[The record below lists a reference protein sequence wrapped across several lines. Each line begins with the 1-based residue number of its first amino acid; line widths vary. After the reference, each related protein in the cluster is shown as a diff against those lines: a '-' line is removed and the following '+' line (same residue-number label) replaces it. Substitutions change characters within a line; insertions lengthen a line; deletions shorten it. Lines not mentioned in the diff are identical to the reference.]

1 MSAGFLL
8 RKLAR
13 AGLTIWLCVTFVFIV
28 LRLSG
33 DPATTIL
40 PIEIVTPEIEAEFRQ
55 KWGLD
60 APLHS
65 QYAAYFLNVFK
76 GDLGYSFVDGRDA
89 VEVVFERLPKTAEL
103 MAISA
108 IFTLLLGIPAG
119 IYAAL
124 HRNSTI
130 DRLVMLASVIGF
142 SVPSF
147 FLAVLLILV
156 FSVTLGVLPS
166 SGSETWRHAVLP
178 VFVLATA
185 WSGIFARFVRS
196 AMLDVLNQDYVRAA
210 LARGLPW
217 MVAVRR
223 HALPNAA
230 IPTATMLGLFM
241 GGLIT
246 GAIIVETVFAWPG
259 IGRLLIDAV
268 GNRDLAVVQVIILLA
283 ASSMVLANLLVDLT
297 YGWLDPRVGAN
308 DRTRG

>member
-223 HALPNAA
+223 HALPNAV

-268 GNRDLAVVQVIILLA
+268 GNRDLAIVQVIILLA

>member
-196 AMLDVLNQDYVRAA
+196 AMLDVLSQDYVRAA

>member
-210 LARGLPW
+210 LARGVPW

-268 GNRDLAVVQVIILLA
+268 GNRDLAIVQVIILLA

>member
-124 HRNSTI
+124 NRNSTI

-283 ASSMVLANLLVDLT
+283 ASSMVMANLLVDLT

>member
-65 QYAAYFLNVFK
+65 QYVAYFLNVFK

-147 FLAVLLILV
+147 FR
-156 FSVTLGVLPS
+156 P
-166 SGSETWRHAVLP
+166 
-178 VFVLATA
+178 
-185 WSGIFARFVRS
+185 
-196 AMLDVLNQDYVRAA
+196 
-210 LARGLPW
+210 
-217 MVAVRR
+217 
-223 HALPNAA
+223 
-230 IPTATMLGLFM
+230 
-241 GGLIT
+241 
-246 GAIIVETVFAWPG
+246 
-259 IGRLLIDAV
+259 
-268 GNRDLAVVQVIILLA
+268 
-283 ASSMVLANLLVDLT
+283 
-297 YGWLDPRVGAN
+297 
-308 DRTRG
+308 

>member
-210 LARGLPW
+210 LARGVPW

-308 DRTRG
+308 DRMRG

>member
-40 PIEIVTPEIEAEFRQ
+40 PIEIVTPEIEAELRQ

-196 AMLDVLNQDYVRAA
+196 AMLDVLSQDYVRAA

>member
-124 HRNSTI
+124 NRNSTI

>member
-210 LARGLPW
+210 LARGVPW

-308 DRTRG
+308 DGTRG

>member
-308 DRTRG
+308 DGTRG